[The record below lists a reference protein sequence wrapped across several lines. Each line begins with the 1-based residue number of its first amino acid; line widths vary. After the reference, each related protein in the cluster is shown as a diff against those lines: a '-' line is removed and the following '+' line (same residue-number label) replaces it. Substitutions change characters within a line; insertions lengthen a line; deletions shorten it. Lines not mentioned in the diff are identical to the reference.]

1 MNDKVK
7 LHTLEQRVIR
17 ILEQNRKLV
26 IQNEKLKKKVMYYKN
41 MIDLFCKG
49 EDGNETQSI

>member
-7 LHTLEQRVIR
+7 IHTLEQRVIT

-49 EDGNETQSI
+49 GDGNETQSI

>member
-1 MNDKVK
+1 MNDKIK
-7 LHTLEQRVIR
+7 IHTLEQRVI
-17 ILEQNRKLV
+17 ILLEQNRKLV

>member
-7 LHTLEQRVIR
+7 IYTLEQRVIR
-17 ILEQNRKLV
+17 ILEQNRKLTS
-26 IQNEKLKKKVMYYKN
+26 QNEKLKKKVMYYKN

>member
-7 LHTLEQRVIR
+7 IHTLEQRVIR

-26 IQNEKLKKKVMYYKN
+26 IQNEKLKKKIMYYKN
-41 MIDLFCKG
+41 MIDLFCKSG
-49 EDGNETQSI
+49 NGNETKNI